1 MSERKEALRRWR
13 EAEDRLYPVVT
24 VRTDLYEAAIGV
36 VRSLADHLDGVPDLD
51 ALVTSYLASTPA
63 ADLEA
68 AGIEEGSLPPE
79 IDASMTRDA
88 AYQLRSRELVQRA
101 SSEQAHRA
109 IDRARRAGE
118 PVVTVWSHGENELWP
133 PYRRIEM
140 SLATGFAVSVSTELN
155 PDTMAPMFV
164 LEGFQLDPDT
174 GDVTGEGPVAP
185 RREFTDPDAWH
196 SAAEDLRQALLTP

>member
-1 MSERKEALRRWR
+1 MSEREEALRRWR

-24 VRTDLYEAAIGV
+24 VRTDLYEAVIGI

-68 AGIEEGSLPPE
+68 AGIELTSLPPE
-79 IDASMTRDA
+79 IDAGMARDA
-88 AYQLRSRELVQRA
+88 AYQLRSRELAQRA
-101 SSEQAHRA
+101 SSEQAQRA
-109 IDRARRAGE
+109 IDRARRAGDS
-118 PVVTVWSHGENELWP
+118 VVTVWSHGENELWP

-140 SLATGFAVSVSTELN
+140 SLQTGFAVSVSTELN

-164 LEGFQLDPDT
+164 LEGLQLDPET
-174 GDVTGEGPVAP
+174 GDVAGDAPVAP
-185 RREFTDPDAWH
+185 RREFTDLDAWR
-196 SAAEDLRQALLTP
+196 SAAADLRQAMLTP

>member
-1 MSERKEALRRWR
+1 MSEREDTLRRWR

-63 ADLEA
+63 ADFEA
-68 AGIEEGSLPPE
+68 AGIEQGSLPPE
-79 IDASMTRDA
+79 IDAGMARDA

-101 SSEQAHRA
+101 SVEQAQRA
-109 IDRARRAGE
+109 IDRARRTGE
-118 PVVTVWSHGENELWP
+118 AVATVWSQGENELWP
-133 PYRRIEM
+133 PYRRIDM
-140 SLATGFAVSVSTELN
+140 SLQTGFAVAVSTELD

-164 LEGFQLDPDT
+164 LEGFQLDPE
-174 GDVTGEGPVAP
+174 TGEVAGNGPVAP
-185 RREFTDPDAWH
+185 RREFTDPDAWR
-196 SAAEDLRQALLTP
+196 SAAADLRQAMLTP